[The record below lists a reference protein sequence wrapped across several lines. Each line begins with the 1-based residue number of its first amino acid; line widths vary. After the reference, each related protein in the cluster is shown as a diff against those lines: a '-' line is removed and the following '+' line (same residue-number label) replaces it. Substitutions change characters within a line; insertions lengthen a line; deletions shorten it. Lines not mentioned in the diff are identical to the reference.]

1 MLLLLLIV
9 IGLIVS
15 ENIIESRS
23 KLARA
28 KLTRKISLSFGCSS
42 SVPPT
47 SLSDK
52 HHEEPKLLHLC

>member
-1 MLLLLLIV
+1 MLLIV
-9 IGLIVS
+9 VGLIVS
-15 ENIIESRS
+15 ENIIQSRS
-23 KLARA
+23 KLACV
-28 KLTRKISLSFGCSS
+28 KLTRKISLSFGRSS